1 MTILVVDDYDEHRAL
16 LAFSLER
23 CGYHVIQAAS
33 GAAAEEMALRE
44 QPDVILM
51 DITMPL
57 MDGFVATRRILARDK
72 LRNTPIIAV
81 SALIRDEVL
90 SAALAAGCSEVIS
103 KPVDYELLE
112 ATIARLVHAEKP

>member
-1 MTILVVDDYDEHRAL
+1 MVDDYDEHRAL

-23 CGYHVIQAAS
+23 RGYHVIQAAG

-44 QPDVILM
+44 QPHVILM

-57 MDGFVATRRILARDK
+57 MDGFVATRRILAREN
-72 LRNTPIIAV
+72 LRNIPIIAV

-112 ATIARLVHAEKP
+112 ATIARLVHVEKS